1 MMDELMRERTDRQ
14 EKDDSIILFRDGE
27 KQYVLS
33 HAGREKKVDEHT
45 ASKLMLLESLGET
58 GKSYRLASRLMGGD
72 AKEFRL
78 DTALLAEIT
87 ERKGKD
93 NPFDKEKDLEK
104 NRSRTNSVNGQESGK
119 GENRVTVLDAHVT
132 GIGAAGDFHLT
143 ARVQDGKS
151 GEVHEE
157 KGMITGMDAALLRS
171 DTNEQG
177 KDGTVLR
184 NAQVIACENFEKG
197 MSAAFARNN
206 AVTMKME

>member
-1 MMDELMRERTDRQ
+1 MDDLMRERTDRQ

-33 HAGREKKVDEHT
+33 HAGSERKVDEHT

-78 DTALLAEIT
+78 DTALLAEMA

-93 NPFDKEKDLEK
+93 NPFDKETGLEK
-104 NRSRTNSVNGQESGK
+104 NRSDTNSVNGQESGK
-119 GENRVTVLDAHVT
+119 GERRVTVLDAHVT

-143 ARVQDGKS
+143 ARVQGSKS
-151 GEVHEE
+151 GEVREE

-177 KDGTVLR
+177 KDGTVLK
-184 NAQVIACENFEKG
+184 NAQAIACENFEKG

>member
-1 MMDELMRERTDRQ
+1 MDELMRERTERQ

-33 HAGREKKVDEHT
+33 HAGNERKVDEHI
-45 ASKLMLLESLGET
+45 ALKLMLLESLGET
-58 GKSYRLASRLMGGD
+58 GKSYRLASRMMGGD

-78 DTALLAEIT
+78 DATLLVQMA

-93 NPFDKEKDLEK
+93 NTFDKEKDFEK
-104 NRSRTNSVNGQESGK
+104 NRSKTNSVNGQESGK
-119 GENRVTVLDAHVT
+119 GERQATVLDAHVT

-143 ARVQDGKS
+143 TRVQDDKS
-151 GEVHEE
+151 GEVREV

-177 KDGTVLR
+177 KDGAVLR
-184 NAQVIACENFEKG
+184 NAQVLACENFEKG
-197 MSAAFARNN
+197 MSAAFAHNN

>member
-1 MMDELMRERTDRQ
+1 MDELMREKSDRQ
-14 EKDDSIILFRDGE
+14 EKDDSIILSRDGE

-33 HAGREKKVDEHT
+33 YAGSEIKVDEHT

-58 GKSYRLASRLMGGD
+58 GKSYRLASRLIGGN

-78 DTALLAEIT
+78 DAALLAEMT

-93 NPFDKEKDLEK
+93 NPFDKETDLEK
-104 NRSRTNSVNGQESGK
+104 NRSKTNSGNGQESGK
-119 GENRVTVLDAHVT
+119 GEGRATVLDAHVT
-132 GIGAAGDFHLT
+132 GIGVAGDFHLT
-143 ARVQDGKS
+143 ARVQDDKS
-151 GEVHEE
+151 GEVREE

-184 NAQVIACENFEKG
+184 NAQVLACENFEKG

>member
-1 MMDELMRERTDRQ
+1 MDELMRERTDRQ
-14 EKDDSIILFRDGE
+14 DKDDSIILFRDGE

-33 HAGREKKVDEHT
+33 HAGSERKVDEHT

-72 AKEFRL
+72 AKDFRL
-78 DTALLAEIT
+78 DTALLAEMA

-93 NPFDKEKDLEK
+93 NPFDKETGVEK
-104 NRSRTNSVNGQESGK
+104 NRSKTNSVNGQESGK
-119 GENRVTVLDAHVT
+119 GESRATVLDAHVT

-143 ARVQDGKS
+143 ARVQDSKS
-151 GEVHEE
+151 GEVREE

-184 NAQVIACENFEKG
+184 NAQAIACENFEKG
-197 MSAAFARNN
+197 MSAAFARNS